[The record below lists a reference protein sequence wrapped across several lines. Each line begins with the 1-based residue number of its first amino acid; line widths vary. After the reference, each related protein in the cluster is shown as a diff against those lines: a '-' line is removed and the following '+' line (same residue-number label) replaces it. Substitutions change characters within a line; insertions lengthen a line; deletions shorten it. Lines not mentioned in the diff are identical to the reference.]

1 MQQKLKV
8 VLLLL
13 LCHTLFAGKLI
24 VTSNPD
30 SAEVSINGVRTG
42 QYTPDTLDVEND
54 SISVSVHLPSY
65 HFQPHTIAVGE
76 KMTQRISFTHLPIFD
91 TLSILGTKYF
101 GILELP
107 IPPVA
112 VPYLINGH
120 IKEPSKELVLPE
132 GSYSIHWDGGIGFYP
147 IDTTITIYAGEKSIL
162 PLSFHTRYGKLKINT
177 VPDEAEIYLNDTLI
191 GLGRTIRPAIAG
203 THKLR
208 VEKKGFVPIEK
219 TLIIFP
225 GRENSDTIV
234 LAKTPDRDGDGFD
247 DTIDICPDVHG
258 IYEGCISP
266 VKKRE
271 AKKLARYFAT
281 MMWNQPVKMEVSALS
296 IQYRH
301 AYNNKFRQKIALF
314 NDGAPLMNNYRGINI
329 ANKFWFSYRAF
340 ISSFEYSQHFNKL
353 HYKKVYE
360 IPYNS
365 DSSQVLYYDEFSL
378 SDIHPTMGIKGS
390 SLQIGIQLRSPIIT
404 FALLAGYEWEKII
417 TYNVIERHIVDG
429 EVEENY
435 ISIEEDNDHWKGT
448 LRVSVGSDTE
458 PLKPQFYGEISFTGV
473 SNTSGWVETSV
484 GVLVPWW
491 RKK

>member
-1 MQQKLKV
+1 MQRKLEV

-30 SAEVSINGVRTG
+30 SAEVSINGIRTG

-65 HFQPHTIAVGE
+65 HFQPHTIAVSE
-76 KMTQRISFTHLPIFD
+76 NETQRISFTHLPIFD

-132 GSYSIHWDGGIGFYP
+132 GSYTIHWDGGIGFYP

-162 PLSFHTRYGKLKINT
+162 PLSFHTRYGKLKIKT

-219 TLIIFP
+219 TMIIFP
-225 GRENSDTIV
+225 GRENSDTIS

-247 DTIDICPDVHG
+247 DTVDICPDVHG
-258 IYEGCISP
+258 IYEGCVSP

-271 AKKLARYFAT
+271 AKKLARYLAT
-281 MMWNQPVKMEVSALS
+281 MMWNQPFKVEVAAVSL
-296 IQYRH
+296 QYRY
-301 AYNNKFRQKIALF
+301 AYDKTFRHKIALF

-329 ANKFWFSYRAF
+329 ANKYWASYRCF
-340 ISSFEYSQHFNKL
+340 IGSFEFSQHFNQL
-353 HYKKVYE
+353 HYKKSYE

-365 DSSQVLYYDEFSL
+365 DSTHLLIYDEFSL
-378 SDIHPTMGIKGS
+378 SDIHPTMKIKGQA
-390 SLQIGIQLRSPIIT
+390 LQIGLQLRSSRVA
-404 FALLAGYEWEKII
+404 FALTAGYQWEKVL
-417 TYNVIERHIVDG
+417 TYNVTERTTVLG
-429 EVEENY
+429 EVQEEFITTEQSNNHLV
-435 ISIEEDNDHWKGT
+435 SS
-448 LRVSVGSDTE
+448 LRVSVGAESE
-458 PLKPQFYGEISFTGV
+458 PLKPQLYGEISFTGIG
-473 SNTSGWVETSV
+473 NASGWVESSI

-491 RKK
+491 WKK